1 MSSIWRHPKSQYWT
15 ACFRDQHGRQR
26 RISTKETN
34 RHKAQK
40 IAEEYE
46 KAARLKRTL
55 RQTRDAIERLHSEL
69 TGHTLCSSVSLRTFA
84 ETWLE
89 TKKAEAAPRTLEFY
103 CKSAKKL
110 LSYFGPLADD
120 PLSEITKNDLIKF
133 RNALSALGLAS
144 KTVNHHLKCSKMI
157 FRAAWRDGVLSED
170 PAEFVASVRS
180 PKNSRTPS
188 KRPFSIPQL
197 RAVLSL
203 ADPEWR
209 SLVLFGLYTGQR
221 LGDIARLR
229 WSNIDLNRDELRLV
243 TAKTSKSMIIPLASP
258 LRRHI
263 EKMPS
268 SDDPQTP
275 LHPRACATVDVQGR
289 SGTLSRQ
296 FGELLV
302 QAGLRE
308 KQRHRSQGKT
318 REGARTSTA
327 LSFHSLRRTAT
338 TLLHEAGIPQAVAQ
352 ALIGHDSA
360 AMHEVYISVG
370 REALV
375 RAAEVFPEV
384 L

>member
-1 MSSIWRHPKSQYWT
+1 
-15 ACFRDQHGRQR
+15 
-26 RISTKETN
+26 
-34 RHKAQK
+34 
-40 IAEEYE
+40 
-46 KAARLKRTL
+46 
-55 RQTRDAIERLHSEL
+55 
-69 TGHTLCSSVSLRTFA
+69 
-84 ETWLE
+84 
-89 TKKAEAAPRTLEFY
+89 
-103 CKSAKKL
+103 
-110 LSYFGPLADD
+110 
-120 PLSEITKNDLIKF
+120 
-133 RNALSALGLAS
+133 
-144 KTVNHHLKCSKMI
+144 MI
-157 FRAAWRDGVLSED
+157 FRAARRDGVLSED

-197 RAVLSL
+197 RAVLSV

-296 FGELLV
+296 FGELLA

-308 KQRHRSQGKT
+308 KQPHRSQGKT

-375 RAAEVFPEV
+375 KAAAALPE

>member
-1 MSSIWRHPKSQYWT
+1 VT
-15 ACFRDQHGRQR
+15 ACFRDQKGRQR

-55 RQTRDAIERLHSEL
+55 RQTRDAIERLHAEL
-69 TGHTLCSSVSLRTFA
+69 TGHTPGSSVSLRTFA

-110 LSYFGPLADD
+110 LSHFGPLADE
-120 PLSEITKNDLIKF
+120 PLSEITKDDLIKF
-133 RNALSALGLAS
+133 RNALSASGLAS

-157 FRAAWRDGVLSED
+157 FRAARRDGVLSED

-180 PKNSRTPS
+180 PKNSGTTS

-197 RAVLSL
+197 RAVLSV

-243 TAKTSKSMIIPLASP
+243 TAKTSKSRIIPLASP

-275 LHPRACATVDVQGR
+275 LHPRACATVDAQGR

-296 FGELLV
+296 FGELLA

-308 KQRHRSQGKT
+308 KQPHRSKGKT
-318 REGARTSTA
+318 RRMEPLPKHPCRTRFEGMFRI
-327 LSFHSLRRTAT
+327 LR
-338 TLLHEAGIPQAVAQ
+338 
-352 ALIGHDSA
+352 
-360 AMHEVYISVG
+360 ISKLD
-370 REALV
+370 RLV
-375 RAAEVFPEV
+375 CLR
-384 L
+384 